1 MNTNQYTHSTYITIF
16 TLCFYVFLLFINF
29 FYSQIGVF
37 DYHIQSIQ
45 HVFVNNI
52 FIKYYDLISCLLFL
66 IPAGLWIDKLRT
78 YSLITLVIILSIS
91 LSILFLA
98 TESIY
103 EHSLIIIY
111 TFALLK
117 YILLVTSLYHASR
130 AYLKG
135 FFIALSIII
144 FIFLPSLILNFNI
157 TFTNLNFLK
166 YFPEESLMFQF
177 TILNIILVFLMIWCI
192 IYNNRSKVEKIKI
205 KNLSSLRLIFFQI
218 KNKKFGFYIIVFLT
232 LQFISL
238 QQTINIFSI
247 YIAILGLLFFGILD
261 LKIKNYYAWILNLSL
276 LTFGLYLI
284 LNLLGFTNIGPFYY
298 IILNMILLFISKFYV
313 NIFANNKLYG
323 FSQIKGLT
331 IAIILLTSK
340 IMTVIVTNTD
350 FVLIEKFGV
359 FDNQTQLSNLFQQ
372 FNFIIVSCI
381 FLLIFILKIA
391 YSKHKK
397 INVYSKLN
405 Q

>member
-1 MNTNQYTHSTYITIF
+1 M
-16 TLCFYVFLLFINF
+16 FLLFINF

-37 DYHIQSIQ
+37 DYHIQTIQ
-45 HVFVNNI
+45 HIFFHNI
-52 FIKYYDLISCLLFL
+52 FIKYYDLISYILFL
-66 IPAGLWIDKLRT
+66 IPVGLWIDKLRT
-78 YSLITLVIILSIS
+78 YSLITFAIILSIA

-111 TFALLK
+111 TFSLLK

-135 FFIALSIII
+135 LLISLTIII

-157 TFTNLNFLK
+157 TFSNLNFLK
-166 YFPEESLMFQF
+166 YFPEENLMFQF
-177 TILNIILVFLMIWCI
+177 TILNIFLVFLMIWCI

-205 KNLSSLRLIFFQI
+205 KNLSSLRLIFFQF
-218 KNKKFGFYIIVFLT
+218 KNKKFGFYILVFLT

-238 QQTINIFSI
+238 QQTINIFSV
-247 YIAILGLLFFGILD
+247 YIAILGLLFFGIID
-261 LKIKNYYAWILNLSL
+261 VKIKNYYPWILNLSL
-276 LTFGLYLI
+276 VTFALYLI
-284 LNLLGFTNIGPFYY
+284 LNLLGFTNISPVYY
-298 IILNMILLFISKFYV
+298 LILNMILLFISKFYV

-340 IMTVIVTNTD
+340 IMTIIVTNTD
-350 FVLIEKFGV
+350 FLLIKKFGF

-372 FNFIIVSCI
+372 FNFIIVLCI

-391 YSKHKK
+391 YRKQK
-397 INVYSKLN
+397 N
-405 Q
+405 